1 MKKAIKNIILIIL
14 IITFLFSAY
23 KVVRYLVEA
32 KINKKLNNDLIDKA
46 ITIIENNEESEDDEN
61 NVPFTVDF
69 EKLKQENNDIVG
81 WIYSENTPINYPI
94 VQSKDNNYYL
104 RRLVTGEYNT
114 AGSLFM
120 DYRNNPNIEDS
131 NTIIY
136 GHNMKNATMF
146 GTLQKYRNQE
156 YYDNHKIMYYFT
168 PEKNYI
174 VRLFAG
180 FTESVESSLYQLGN
194 INQNNIEQLYRKS
207 NFKSDVTVAEENKF
221 LTLSTCAYEYDGAR
235 YIVVGIMQEIN

>member
-14 IITFLFSAY
+14 IIIFLFSAY

-104 RRLVTGEYNT
+104 RRLFTGEYNT

-194 INQNNIEQLYRKS
+194 INQNNIEQLYKKS

-235 YIVVGIMQEIN
+235 YVVIGIMQEIN

>member
-1 MKKAIKNIILIIL
+1 MKRAIKNIILIIL
-14 IITFLFSAY
+14 IVIFLFSTY
-23 KVVRYLVEA
+23 KVVNYLVEA
-32 KINKKLNNDLIDKA
+32 NKNKKLNNDLIDKA
-46 ITIIENNEESEDDEN
+46 ITIIEENEEVEYDEN
-61 NVPFTVDF
+61 KVPFTVDF

-81 WIYSENTPINYPI
+81 WIYSKDTPINYPV

-180 FTESVESSLYQLGN
+180 FTESVESSLYQLGE

-207 NFKSDVTVAEENKF
+207 NFKSDVTVTAEDKF

-235 YIVVGIMQEIN
+235 YVVIGLMQEIE

>member
-14 IITFLFSAY
+14 IIIFLFSAY

-104 RRLVTGEYNT
+104 RRLFTGEYNT

-235 YIVVGIMQEIN
+235 YVVIGLMQEIN